1 MGTSYGASK
10 FPSLFNS
17 CILWAPLQHSAGV
30 SGDIDEFPII
40 PTGVTVTNNGTFT
53 KDDLGNNKSVLK
65 FDETNNYI
73 SLSDITAWNFF
84 NSDCTVS
91 FWLRANAIEH
101 QCFHISQLVDVNT
114 YIGIG
119 YASGP
124 KFTVVGKVSGVTKF
138 DYDIMGVTPT
148 VGTWMHVI
156 AIRSGSSLIFYKD
169 GVSQT
174 VTTNTAF
181 NESVDIAASLTVGYS
196 GYYYGTTGNIKDLM
210 IFTRALSLPEIKLLM
225 NRTHPVTG
233 AGLIDTGRYWRLS

>member
-30 SGDIDEFPII
+30 SGDNDEFPII
-40 PTGVTVTNNGTFT
+40 PSGVTITNTGTFT

-65 FDETNNYI
+65 FNETTNHI
-73 SLSDITAWNFF
+73 SLSDSTVWNIF

-91 FWLRANAIEH
+91 FWLRADAIEH
-101 QCFHISQLVDVNT
+101 QCFHVSQLIDVNS
-114 YIGIG
+114 YFGIG

-124 KFTVVGKVSGVTKF
+124 KFTVVGKISSVTKF
-138 DYDIMGVTPT
+138 DYDIMGVSPT
-148 VGTWMHVI
+148 VGTWMHITV
-156 AIRSGSSLIFYKD
+156 IRSGSNLIFYKD

-174 VTTNTAF
+174 ITVNTAF
-181 NESVDIAASLTVGYS
+181 NETLDIAAPLTIGYS

-210 IFTRALSLPEIKLLM
+210 IFNRALSLSEIKLLM
-225 NRTHPVTG
+225 NRTNPVTG
-233 AGLIDTGRYWRLS
+233 EGLIDTGRYWRLT